1 MTYQMP
7 FKYRDTAKEV
17 GVDLP
22 TFGILLPPTPTACK
36 VIDLAARNH
45 QDDLPFDLRAVPNQW
60 LINERARSA
69 SLGERILEL
78 EQRVRRLEQ
87 ER

>member
-1 MTYQMP
+1 MIIDKWIERIVQFAYDYWP
-7 FKYRDTAKEV
+7 HVVIIIGALF
-17 GVDLP
+17 
-22 TFGILLPPTPTACK
+22 LLWEAIVT
-36 VIDLAARNH
+36 I
-45 QDDLPFDLRAVPNQW
+45 QW

-78 EQRVRRLEQ
+78 EQRVRQLETSLWAALEQ

>member
-1 MTYQMP
+1 MSTH
-7 FKYRDTAKEV
+7 T
-17 GVDLP
+17 
-22 TFGILLPPTPTACK
+22 LLPPTPTACK
-36 VIDLAARNH
+36 VIELAARNH

-78 EQRVRRLEQ
+78 EQRVRQLETSLWAALEQ